1 MKENNSSEWNVP
13 VMICFPTNGT
23 AAVVLLNECHFVV
36 MRAESSGRPISQYGT
51 CGRGFIASVLL
62 LSFQITATLVHCS
75 GSLTI
80 VPPR

>member
-36 MRAESSGRPISQYGT
+36 VRAESSGRPMSQYGL
-51 CGRGFIASVLL
+51 CGARFHSIRA
-62 LSFQITATLVHCS
+62 ATLVSDNRHL
-75 GSLTI
+75 GPFFP
-80 VPPR
+80 VG